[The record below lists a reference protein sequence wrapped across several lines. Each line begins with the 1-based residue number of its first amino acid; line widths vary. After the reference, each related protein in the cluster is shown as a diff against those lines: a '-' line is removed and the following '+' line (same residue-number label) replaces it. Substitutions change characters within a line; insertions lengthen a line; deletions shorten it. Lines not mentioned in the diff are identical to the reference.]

1 MWVRRLRPFVRL
13 DRAVVCAG
21 RAPTPMVQRRPA
33 SSAEPL
39 SALPAGVGADDAAL
53 YDALAGYDPQPNREE
68 QDWVQAI
75 RQADLVVADS
85 VARLKDARPDA
96 MVVYRYPLQPGDIPP
111 SRRRRRLPASLTG
124 VRCTGDN
131 DDRPADAAFA
141 KTCPAYLD
149 CIRLPVPVPGIAPV
163 LCPNVLFV
171 SEDHY
176 HLNAEMLS
184 SPNPRVLLHGNA
196 GVGRSINLCALLVCL
211 IARDRLLGTWADS
224 SGAGASLIRPQWPS
238 SFDTVARIA
247 DLPQIGVH
255 VNLYSLTT
263 GAVIKFHARDPNSLP
278 MSVLDRPGVLVL
290 FEQYAYL
297 ARNAPV
303 FSRARSITKVP
314 VQSARLEFCRR
325 ARPTTFYM
333 PCPPAPQLHAMAH
346 VVRECSSGG
355 MSVLLDPKCIDARID
370 AFGNIPRYVLT
381 TCAGDDDDNHARR
394 VNAFSRM
401 TGRDLETALA
411 ISDDDRA
418 PPEVSDHVRTYVVA
432 RSGSRPFQVATTKLA
447 NRHVRAQIDER
458 LAFIDDIQRHLPDN
472 DDGFRAMYEQQQR

>member
-1 MWVRRLRPFVRL
+1 MSCNGPGCQPRQHV
-13 DRAVVCAG
+13 A
-21 RAPTPMVQRRPA
+21 RPA
-33 SSAEPL
+33 AGIAENAPAHR
-39 SALPAGVGADDAAL
+39 SEVDDALPAGVGADDAAL
-53 YDALAGYDPQPNREE
+53 YDALAGYDPQSNREE

-96 MVVYRYPLQPGDIPP
+96 MVVYRYPLQPGD
-111 SRRRRRLPASLTG
+111 
-124 VRCTGDN
+124 N

-163 LCPNVLFV
+163 LCPNVLFA

-176 HLNAEMLS
+176 RLNAEMLS
-184 SPNPRVLLHGNA
+184 CPNPRVLLHGNA

-224 SGAGASLIRPQWPS
+224 SGTGASLTRPQWPS
-238 SFDTVARIA
+238 SFDTVARIV

-255 VNLYSLTT
+255 VNLYSLAT

-394 VNAFSRM
+394 VSAFSRM

>member
-1 MWVRRLRPFVRL
+1 MWVRRLRPFVRF

-53 YDALAGYDPQPNREE
+53 YDALAGYDPQSNREE

-96 MVVYRYPLQPGDIPP
+96 MVVYRYPLQPGD
-111 SRRRRRLPASLTG
+111 
-124 VRCTGDN
+124 N

-163 LCPNVLFV
+163 LCPNVLFA

-176 HLNAEMLS
+176 RLNAEMLS
-184 SPNPRVLLHGNA
+184 CPNPRVLLHGNA

-224 SGAGASLIRPQWPS
+224 SGTGASLTRPQWPS
-238 SFDTVARIA
+238 SFDTVARIV

-255 VNLYSLTT
+255 VNLYSLAT

-370 AFGNIPRYVLT
+370 AFGNIPR
-381 TCAGDDDDNHARR
+381 
-394 VNAFSRM
+394 AFSRM